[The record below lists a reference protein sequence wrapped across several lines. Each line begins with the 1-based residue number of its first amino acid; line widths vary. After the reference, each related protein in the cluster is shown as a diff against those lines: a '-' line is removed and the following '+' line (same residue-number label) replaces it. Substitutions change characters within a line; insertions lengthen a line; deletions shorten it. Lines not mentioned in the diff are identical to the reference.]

1 MSSSQPTNLADT
13 TCAARASATWWG
25 ATGGPWDGTHD
36 EPTLRMEG
44 GKPAV
49 AIRLYPCALVA
60 TSHSTGAWVLELAS
74 WKWQLSPQIF
84 CCCVVFSIG
93 SSELRASLPR
103 TTTPNLPPLSP
114 TYRFP
119 TPPARKGRETTST
132 DQGCFQ
138 AGWPNNPP
146 NIPHCFVGPPLQL
159 RKHTSKMKTM
169 LKTRSLPPPL

>member
-1 MSSSQPTNLADT
+1 MLGLRDQMSSSQPTNLADT
-13 TCAARASATWWG
+13 TCAARASARWWG

-74 WKWQLSPQIF
+74 WKWQFSPQIF

-93 SSELRASLPR
+93 SSELWAPFASHYYPESA
-103 TTTPNLPPLSP
+103 PLSHLL
-114 TYRFP
+114 TASRLL
-119 TPPARKGRETTST
+119 PPARGERRHRPIKVASKLAGQTT
-132 DQGCFQ
+132 
-138 AGWPNNPP
+138 PP
-146 NIPHCFVGPPLQL
+146 TSLIVLLDPHCNCASIPP
-159 RKHTSKMKTM
+159 R
-169 LKTRSLPPPL
+169 